1 MKNKSAC
8 TLLALFFAVCLVMQS
23 ETSRAGSF
31 LERRERLLDVLTDK
45 EMLKLNPSD
54 KRYSYRVR
62 WQYHHACL
70 AKGIRIAEANRYFA
84 TSQEIVADE
93 WPVLIYIRT
102 YFRFK
107 DTLLSSDARRHLRE
121 VLREYKNRFD
131 RPESKSPERYGVNG
145 NHSIVA
151 FSTYLLL
158 DQELGEASKHKTVR
172 KKFIDWVQYQ
182 GKYGRDEVNSP
193 HYLDRSFLPLLNIYD
208 FSTDE
213 QLKRWA
219 HLAID
224 QMVADFAV
232 LSLKNVRGGPWCRA
246 HQNHAP
252 GVAEHNDGTQD
263 SFYVAGYQFFGSS
276 SVPAYLR
283 THQILNY
290 GFVTTTDY
298 RPPTAVVEIADSDR
312 RAPYEYKSHRRP
324 VRSSGAGYYPRT
336 YHEWDMY
343 YYITPAYSLGSVQ
356 DGVELDNHVTARKTR
371 DWVNTQVWELTFA
384 DPLKILGPKRNLSVS
399 TGEANNLTEINANT
413 ANMQYKNVLFYKGE
427 FLDYNHNLQARGG
440 TYTKETHGN
449 KELHFWRIPTS
460 AGDVYVGITR
470 FPAAGAGILEVVRER
485 DTGSFMAFQKAVQ
498 SAHSACKD
506 GGRETH
512 YVSTKGDT
520 IIYTNRTAE
529 PNRGIVTVN
538 PGCGVNGKDWPL
550 HRYPLYD
557 SPYIRSEYQSGII
570 RICKGPKTLARLEI
584 LEHTKTLQKKARFLT
599 GLVLDFRN
607 SSNPVRTE
615 SILEASR

>member
-1 MKNKSAC
+1 MKNKSTC
-8 TLLALFFAVCLVMQS
+8 ALIVLSLAVCFGAQFK
-23 ETSRAGSF
+23 TSRAESF
-31 LERRERLLDVLTDK
+31 AERREKLLDRLTDK
-45 EMLKLNPSD
+45 KILELNPSD

-62 WQYHHACL
+62 WQYYHACL

-84 TSQEIVADE
+84 NSKEIIADE

-107 DTLLSSDARRHLRE
+107 DTLLDPDARRHLRK
-121 VLREYKNRFD
+121 VLRQYKDKFD
-131 RPESKSPERYGVNG
+131 HPKSKSPERYGVHG

-151 FSTYLLL
+151 FSAYLLL
-158 DQELGEASKHKTVR
+158 DQEFGEGPKHKTVR
-172 KKFIDWVQYQ
+172 RKFIDWVKYQ

-193 HYLDRSFLPLLNIYD
+193 HYLDRSLLPLLNIYD

-213 QLKRWA
+213 KLKRWA

-232 LSLKNVRGGPWCRA
+232 LSLRNVRGGPWCRA

-252 GVAEHNDGTQD
+252 GVAEHNDATQD
-263 SFYVAGYQFFGSS
+263 SFYVAGYQFFGHSQM
-276 SVPAYLR
+276 PEYLR

-298 RPPTAVVEIADSDR
+298 RPPKVVLEISDSDR
-312 RAPYEYKSHRRP
+312 RVPYEYKSHRRP

-356 DGVELDNHVTARKTR
+356 ARVELDNHVTARKTR
-371 DWVNTQVWELTFA
+371 DFVNTQVWELTFT
-384 DPLKILGPKRNLSVS
+384 DPHKILGPKRNLNVS
-399 TGEANNLTEINANT
+399 TGEVNNLTEINANT

-427 FLDYNHNLQARGG
+427 FMDYNHNLTADGG
-440 TYTKETHGN
+440 EYVREKTPKLEY
-449 KELHFWRIPTS
+449 HFWRVSNP
-460 AGDVYVGITR
+460 AEVVFVGIIH
-470 FPAAGAGILEVVRER
+470 FPLAKAGILEVAHENEFDDFR
-485 DTGSFMAFQKAVQ
+485 SFRKAVKDTQ
-498 SAHSACKD
+498 SACKD
-506 GGRETH
+506 TGKETS
-512 YVSTKGDT
+512 YTSTKGDT
-520 IIYTNRTAE
+520 IIYTNTTGQTNKGEA
-529 PNRGIVTVN
+529 V
-538 PGCGVNGKDWPL
+538 VNGENRSL
-550 HRYPLYD
+550 HEYPLYS

-570 RICKGPKTLARLEI
+570 RICRGPRMRKRTL
-584 LEHTKTLQKKARFLT
+584 LT
-599 GLVLDFRN
+599 SVLMLDFRS

-615 SILEASR
+615 SILETSR